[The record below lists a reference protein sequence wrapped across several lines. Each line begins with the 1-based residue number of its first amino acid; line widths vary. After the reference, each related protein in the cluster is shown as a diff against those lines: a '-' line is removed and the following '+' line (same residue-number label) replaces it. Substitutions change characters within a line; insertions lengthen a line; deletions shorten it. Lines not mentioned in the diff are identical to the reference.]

1 MARVMAL
8 DEEISVGVLE
18 ARNRF
23 SELIRR
29 VVHGATVTV
38 TRHGQPIVRL
48 VPARPEVNQAEIDE
62 MLAQLQTLSDDHF
75 NAHPD
80 EINWGHVGTLEHY
93 ASLLKRITDSAFS
106 EGEHAE

>member
-1 MARVMAL
+1 MASNE
-8 DEEISVGVLE
+8 DISVGVLD

-62 MLAQLQTLSDDHF
+62 MLAGARRLRASAAFTTSWRESKRDR
-75 NAHPD
+75 D
-80 EINWGHVGTLEHY
+80 EG
-93 ASLLKRITDSAFS
+93 RRF
-106 EGEHAE
+106 

>member
-8 DEEISVGVLE
+8 DEEISVGVLD

-62 MLAQLQTLSDDHF
+62 MLAGARRLRASATFTTSWRESKRDR
-75 NAHPD
+75 D
-80 EINWGHVGTLEHY
+80 EG
-93 ASLLKRITDSAFS
+93 RRF
-106 EGEHAE
+106 